1 MKMSADRSP
10 KVAALLSAALP
21 GLGQFYNRQWAKG
34 TSFLL
39 ATLIIDAGL
48 GVTSETVSV
57 FQSAFLETRGGPVN
71 VGSFVLRMLPLVAVA
86 MWSITD
92 AARAAKAFQ
101 KHANPVRHLR

>member
-1 MKMSADRSP
+1 MSATRSP

-34 TSFLL
+34 AGFVL

-48 GVTSETVSV
+48 GVTSETLSV
-57 FQSAFLETRGGPVN
+57 LQRTFLGGQVN
-71 VGSFVLRMLPLVAVA
+71 VVSFLLRMLPLAAIA

-92 AARAAKAFQ
+92 AARGAKTSQRPAS
-101 KHANPVRHLR
+101 PVRDLR

>member
-1 MKMSADRSP
+1 MNLSADRSP

-34 TSFLL
+34 AGFVL

-48 GVTSETVSV
+48 GVTSATISV
-57 FQSAFLETRGGPVN
+57 FQRAFLGDQGGQVN
-71 VGSFVLRMLPLVAVA
+71 VVSFVLRMLPLAAIA

-92 AARAAKAFQ
+92 AARTAKLKRFEE
-101 KHANPVRHLR
+101 PL